1 MTSVL
6 EAAER
11 RKLRRVA
18 RPARHDL
25 LSHLG
30 HGGGRHHRCDR
41 VRADRCRNARDI
53 AAAAQRPGYTAV
65 IALTMLATAWS
76 YATGSDNLPELML
89 IAGGVV
95 LLPVRLIWAGR
106 IDGIMHASANAL

>member
-1 MTSVL
+1 
-6 EAAER
+6 
-11 RKLRRVA
+11 
-18 RPARHDL
+18 
-25 LSHLG
+25 
-30 HGGGRHHRCDR
+30 
-41 VRADRCRNARDI
+41 
-53 AAAAQRPGYTAV
+53 
-65 IALTMLATAWS
+65 MLATAWS